1 VLFRSHSGLTTD
13 ERQIIEAGYR
23 EGTLFLLTCTSTL
36 AAGVNLPAKRVLI
49 RSPFVGMEFM
59 MANQYKQMIGRAGRA
74 GLSDFG
80 ESFLLFKNQEKARV
94 YDLISLPMKRCESSM
109 SGEDNKATRLLVLS
123 LIGLNLTHF
132 GFNVLEFFK
141 QTLFY
146 MQKKEKLIKE
156 APKQE
161 QLEENQEKDFIQ
173 VPAEFEIISDAL
185 IYLLKNKFLTMSES
199 EDQKSKIETSIET
212 IDLKTL
218 YKSYYK
224 ISNLGLAAVKGNID
238 LDSVHRLY
246 SDLSIGLKTMV
257 LSNCLHLLYLCTPYD
272 LSRHFRDL
280 DFNIYHCKY
289 LELNED
295 EVKCARIIGVQED
308 FVQKKRFQTKITSK
322 SLDENILKRFYLT
335 LIIYELWKNNKSVW
349 KASSEF
355 SLDRGFVQTIIQ
367 QSATFSSGVL
377 HFCENLDEFWPY
389 RNLLQELMKRLQYNC
404 SSAEL
409 IPLLELDNVKLARA
423 QQLFNAGFK
432 TLEIIASTKAE
443 EICDKIKNLPLVT
456 AKKIIK
462 TASRILTEKAEALQ
476 SEAENILQQV
486 VTE

>member
-1 VLFRSHSGLTTD
+1 
-13 ERQIIEAGYR
+13 
-23 EGTLFLLTCTSTL
+23 
-36 AAGVNLPAKRVLI
+36 
-49 RSPFVGMEFM
+49 M
-59 MANQYKQMIGRAGRA
+59 
-74 GLSDFG
+74 
-80 ESFLLFKNQEKARV
+80 
-94 YDLISLPMKRCESSM
+94 
-109 SGEDNKATRLLVLS
+109 
-123 LIGLNLTHF
+123 
-132 GFNVLEFFK
+132 
-141 QTLFY
+141 
-146 MQKKEKLIKE
+146 
-156 APKQE
+156 
-161 QLEENQEKDFIQ
+161 
-173 VPAEFEIISDAL
+173 
-185 IYLLKNKFLTMSES
+185 
-199 EDQKSKIETSIET
+199 
-212 IDLKTL
+212 
-218 YKSYYK
+218 
-224 ISNLGLAAVKGNID
+224 
-238 LDSVHRLY
+238 
-246 SDLSIGLKTMV
+246 
-257 LSNCLHLLYLCTPYD
+257 
-272 LSRHFRDL
+272 
-280 DFNIYHCKY
+280 
-289 LELNED
+289 
-295 EVKCARIIGVQED
+295 
-308 FVQKKRFQTKITSK
+308 
-322 SLDENILKRFYLT
+322 T